1 MANSVVIE
9 IKHVGPGAVQVESNL
24 HTPRVGAPLAP
35 QESAALEM
43 IQHIQRQPAC
53 RRVIY
58 DSARVDPDAAA
69 CVALVRDLLDPDGYG
84 YSVSPEVRNAARRAV
99 GIKGKQEGLA
109 A

>member
-1 MANSVVIE
+1 MAKAIVIE
-9 IKHVGPGAVQVESNL
+9 IKHVGPGAVQVESDL
-24 HTPRVGAPLAP
+24 RTPRVGAPLAP

-58 DSARVDPDAAA
+58 DSPRVDPDTAA
-69 CVALVRDLLDPDGYG
+69 CVALVRDLLDPEEFGH
-84 YSVSPEVRNAARRAV
+84 SVTAEVRNAARRAF
-99 GIKGKQEGLA
+99 GIKGEQEGLA